1 MTVPHLLHRVGRED
15 ADRVYCLVVNGIPL
29 QSCHVKTDPSSKVV
43 RVVME
48 PAPVEVVRAVDVI
61 GAGPFSVTVL
71 QIEVEEKGARLA
83 STSKYR

>member
-1 MTVPHLLHRVGRED
+1 
-15 ADRVYCLVVNGIPL
+15 
-29 QSCHVKTDPSSKVV
+29 
-43 RVVME
+43 ME

-83 STSKYR
+83 SISKYR